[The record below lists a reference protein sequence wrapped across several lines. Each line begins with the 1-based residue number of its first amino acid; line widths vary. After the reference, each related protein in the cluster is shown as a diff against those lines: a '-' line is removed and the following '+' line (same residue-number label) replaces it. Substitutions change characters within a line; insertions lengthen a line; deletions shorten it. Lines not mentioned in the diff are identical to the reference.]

1 MKTLSKAVAIASLLS
16 AGVMS
21 ANVANAEV
29 EASASIASS
38 FLWHGQNL
46 SGGEGVVAGS
56 LDWYNDAGVYAGI
69 WSGSGDTKADGYG
82 GSETDLYVG
91 FAGEA
96 GDLSYDIMYATYLYN
111 QEDTDGVVNND
122 IDDIAEVVLSVG
134 YDAFSMS
141 VTKNTDTTKNGDYLF
156 TTLGMETGDFA
167 FTLGNI
173 SGSEEIYYA
182 TDYSYIDAAY
192 AYNDA
197 ITFTFS
203 QIVNQDVDDTYA
215 DDAQFVVSYSLPIE

>member
-21 ANVANAEV
+21 ANMANAEV

-56 LDWYNDAGVYAGI
+56 LDWYNDAGAYAGV

-91 FAGEA
+91 YAGEA
-96 GDLSYDIMYATYLYN
+96 GDLSFDIMYATYLYN
-111 QEDTDGVVNND
+111 QEDTDGNVNND
-122 IDDIAEVVLSVG
+122 INDIAEVIVTLG
-134 YDAFSMS
+134 YDAFSVS
-141 VTKNTDTTKNGDYLF
+141 VAKNTDTDKNGDYLF
-156 TTLGMETGDFA
+156 ATLGMEAGDFA

-173 SGSEEIYYA
+173 SGSEENYYG
-182 TDYSYIDAAY
+182 TDYSYVDAAY

-203 QIVNQDVDDTYA
+203 QIVDQDVADTYS
-215 DDAQFVVSYSLPIE
+215 DGGQFVVSYSLPIE